1 MNNWL
6 KTEFLIIYTVCIM
19 GDFIQVKYGF
29 KLYRLPKNNWG
40 FNSVINGSEIVLSII
55 NRYVR

>member
-1 MNNWL
+1 
-6 KTEFLIIYTVCIM
+6 M
-19 GDFIQVKYGF
+19 GDFIHVKYGF

-40 FNSVINGSEIVLSII
+40 FNSIINGSDIVLSII